1 MVIIDCA
8 MFITNFVPFME
19 TNIDAAVEQ
28 HHIVKPTAKTS
39 ALGVARISITIAII
53 FTQPACLSVPRCIY
67 CKNSCAVASACG
79 WLGDANRL
87 DRRQPLHN
95 RASWNNRL

>member
-1 MVIIDCA
+1 MVIIGCVI
-8 MFITNFVPFME
+8 FITNFVPLME

-53 FTQPACLSVPRCIY
+53 FAQPAVPRCIH

-87 DRRQPLHN
+87 DRWQPLHN